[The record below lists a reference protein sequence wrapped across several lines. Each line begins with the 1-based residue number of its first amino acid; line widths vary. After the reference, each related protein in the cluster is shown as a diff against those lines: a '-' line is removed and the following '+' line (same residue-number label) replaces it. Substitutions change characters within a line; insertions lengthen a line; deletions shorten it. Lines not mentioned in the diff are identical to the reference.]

1 MDYINL
7 IYYQDRMIQFKFSTT
22 NDNSILF
29 IHCGLCKFNSVYYQ
43 SKEKIKINLNN
54 LVLSIFN
61 EENNHLALERKPK
74 ILQCHKCKCEFS
86 ITSNIISVEKEAIKI
101 NQFVPNKE
109 LEKKIE
115 EKQDRIILQEKIIES
130 ILPQELSKEEKE
142 KAIDIEKQK
151 QGEKENEKADNTKKE
166 EHKKIAFTF
175 VTGGRKKKL

>member
-7 IYYQDRMIQFKFSTT
+7 IYYQDRNINFKFSASE
-22 NDNSILF
+22 DGAILF
-29 IHCGLCKFNSVYYQ
+29 IHCGFCKFTSVYYQ
-43 SKEKIKINLNN
+43 SHERMKLNINN
-54 LVLSIFN
+54 LVLTIFD

-86 ITSNIISVEKEAIKI
+86 ITSNIVSVEKESI
-101 NQFVPNKE
+101 NLNIFVPKKE

-115 EKQDRIILQEKIIES
+115 EKQDKIILQEKIIES

-166 EHKKIAFTF
+166 EPKKIAFTF
-175 VTGGRKKKL
+175 VTGGRKKK